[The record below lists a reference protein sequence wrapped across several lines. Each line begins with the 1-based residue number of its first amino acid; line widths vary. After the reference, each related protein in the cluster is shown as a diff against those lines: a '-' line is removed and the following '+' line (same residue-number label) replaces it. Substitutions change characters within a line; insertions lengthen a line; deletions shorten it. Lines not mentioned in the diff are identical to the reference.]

1 MSQVAPPHDPPP
13 KDVYKVRAHEIWG
26 GNNAAQD
33 RISVPGFDAHLYAI
47 PWQGQLGGDLRFV
60 STCAMGQ
67 IVRFTLADIAGH
79 GPEAGEWALRL
90 RSLMRK
96 HINTPNPTK
105 FARALNAEF
114 NRISEAGGFA
124 TAIITTYFAPTDH
137 LIACNAGHP
146 RPLLYRARERRWE
159 IFDESAPDVLKPGD
173 ARQTGISNLPLGIIT
188 PTNYP
193 QFATK
198 LELGD
203 IYISYTDALIE
214 AKSPDGRQLGEQG
227 LMQLVQGLDVTDPAR
242 IGPAVLDAI
251 GAHRAGAPSDDDT
264 TLLVLYHNGTNP
276 PDGVWPRVKAL
287 GRLVGIIK

>member
-1 MSQVAPPHDPPP
+1 MSKAAAVQDPPAR
-13 KDVYKVRAHEIWG
+13 DVHKVRALEILG
-26 GNNAAQD
+26 GNDAAQD
-33 RISVPGFDAHLYAI
+33 QISVPGFDAHLYSI
-47 PWQGQLGGDLRFV
+47 PYQGRAGGDLRFV

-79 GPEAGEWALRL
+79 GEGAGEWALRL
-90 RSLMRK
+90 RSLIRK
-96 HINTPNPTK
+96 HMNMPDPTK

-114 NRISEAGGFA
+114 GRIAEAGGFA

-137 LIACNAGHP
+137 LIVCNAGHP

-173 ARQTGISNLPLGIIT
+173 AKQTGISNLPLGIIT

-214 AKSPDGRQLGEQG
+214 AKAPDGRQLGEQG
-227 LMQLVQGLDVTDPAR
+227 LMRLVEDLDVADPAR
-242 IGPAVLDAI
+242 IGPAVLEAV
-251 GAHRAGAPSDDDT
+251 GAHRSGAPSDDDT